1 VLVQIALEAANVMFA
16 PNASFRV
23 GVTTDHRDTVEA
35 DFLVWRNLG
44 VLDVD
49 GPWHTDGAAEDHE
62 RDRRLRGH
70 GIRVV
75 ERYPAER
82 CHSTL
87 DDVVAAFLRLLERN
101 GWPLPSEAS

>member
-1 VLVQIALEAANVMFA
+1 MFA

-23 GVTTDHRDTVEA
+23 GVTTDDRDTVEA
-35 DFLVWRNLG
+35 DFLVWRKLG

-49 GPWHTDGAAEDHE
+49 GPWHTGRAAEDHE
-62 RDRRLRGH
+62 RDRRLREH

-75 ERYPAER
+75 ERYPAEALLLHAR
-82 CHSTL
+82 RRGGS
-87 DDVVAAFLRLLERN
+87 FLRLLERN